1 MAIDIKNIL
10 ELVQRKIAAV
20 DSTTSTADLQ
30 KLLNLAKRVDGSL
43 MRSYDSD
50 GSLHES
56 RSMT

>member
-43 MRSYDSD
+43 MR
-50 GSLHES
+50 
-56 RSMT
+56 